1 MGGMD
6 ATARVHRGTGQ
17 RGAVTGPSRV
27 FAQKAGE
34 MPRIAVVGI
43 DPDEKV
49 IEAFDRGMRAAG
61 ANARIDYRWSGSD
74 PQLDPTVVT
83 EVVSTNPSVIVAIGS
98 PNAIALQR
106 LTSRIP
112 IVFAVVSDPI
122 YQGIVTSIAHPGG
135 NVTGFSHFDTGVG
148 GKWLQVL
155 REIAPQRTRSC
166 RCSAPAGVQ
175 LDFSYNR

>member
-1 MGGMD
+1 MRRREFIAGLGS
-6 ATARVHRGTGQ
+6 AA
-17 RGAVTGPSRV
+17 AVTGPSRV